1 MKRLLSAAAA
11 LAMILGCANFSAS
24 AADELSA
31 SVYVTISNKGELASV
46 QQNVAVSDTD
56 NDGSLTVSDALFAL
70 HEAVYEGGAEAGYS
84 SYMGDYGLSLGM
96 LWGDDSGNFGYC
108 NNNSSCFSLADTV
121 ADGDYITAYIY
132 SDADYYSDM
141 YTFFDVNTTSGNAGE
156 EITLTLSGS
165 GYDADWNP
173 VTLPVEGA
181 VITLN
186 GEETEYVTDAEGKVT
201 VTIESEG
208 KYIISAKS
216 DTQIIVPP
224 VCIAEISA
232 VVVDEENSV
241 PSESESV
248 ESSESSESASESS
261 ESSESISESESS
273 AADVSSPDTGD
284 DSNVTIYAAILF
296 LSVMM
301 AAAIAVSSKKSYEK

>member
-11 LAMILGCANFSAS
+11 LAMVFGCANFSAS

-31 SVYVTISNKGELASV
+31 SVYVTISNKGELVAV
-46 QQNVAVSDTD
+46 QQNVAVSDAD

-84 SYMGDYGLSLGM
+84 SYTGDYGLSLGK

-108 NNNSSCFSLADTV
+108 KNNSSCFSLADTV

-132 SDADYYSDM
+132 SDTDYYSDM
-141 YTFFDVNTTSGNAGE
+141 YTFFDVNTASANAGE
-156 EITLTLSGS
+156 EIILTLSGS

-181 VITLN
+181 VITLD
-186 GEETEYVTDAEGKVT
+186 GEETEYVTDAEGKVS

-208 KYIISAKS
+208 KYTISAKS
-216 DTQIIVPP
+216 NTQIIVPP

-248 ESSESSESASESS
+248 ESSESSES
-261 ESSESISESESS
+261 SESISESEGS

-284 DSNVTIYAAILF
+284 DSNVTIYAAIFF